1 MRASS
6 AVLTDSS
13 IRLWDLVFPASRP
26 LLARTRAAYVHVDGL
41 IAYSKRDRDGKVDA
55 YLACYRPDEVAL
67 LFFQKGDV
75 TNAAILTP
83 SGRFPIAISEALKHI
98 RAEPERAEIAFHQ
111 ATTEQL
117 AAMYAS
123 CAQKPAELGLDAS
136 SPLTIFQR
144 LLERKWSGVL
154 ELISNAR
161 VNYLLVK
168 EGHFSTGMF
177 ADKGPNEAPT
187 NYVARLF
194 TSVPPEP
201 LPIVTAKGFE
211 GLPALPQQA
220 APALVHVFRTFV
232 WDLTDFAERE
242 APGDAAR
249 RADRVRAK
257 LLPAHDVL
265 RAMGGARGTTVADP
279 IAEPGTVADAVAAW
293 TKEFLTELEVVH
305 PKIAP
310 RLLKE
315 AGREQ
320 RFALNAVGFFERLP
334 WHIDW

>member
-6 AVLTDSS
+6 AALSDST

-41 IAYSKRDRDGKVDA
+41 IAFSKRDRDGKVDA

-67 LFFQKGDV
+67 LFFQKGEV
-75 TNAAILTP
+75 VNAAILTP
-83 SGRFPIAISEALKHI
+83 AGRFPIAISEALRHI
-98 RAEPERAEIAFHQ
+98 HAEPERAEIAFHQ
-111 ATTEQL
+111 AATEQL

-136 SPLTIFQR
+136 TPVAIFQN

-161 VNYLLVK
+161 VNYLVVK
-168 EGHFSTGMF
+168 EGHFATGMF
-177 ADKGPNEAPT
+177 ADKGPHEAPT
-187 NYVARLF
+187 AYVARLF

-201 LPIVTAKGFE
+201 LPIVTAKAFVP
-211 GLPALPQQA
+211 LAALPQQA
-220 APALVHVFRTFV
+220 TPALVQVFRTFV

-249 RADRVRAK
+249 RAERVRMK
-257 LLPAHDVL
+257 LLPGYDVL
-265 RAMGGARGTTVADP
+265 RAMGGARGGSVADP
-279 IAEPGTVADAVAAW
+279 IAEPGVVADAVAAW
-293 TKEFLTELEVVH
+293 AKELLTELEIVH
-305 PKIAP
+305 PQIAP